1 MSDIEKVDQDI
12 LKSASRFFKMTGD
25 SRFYQHTIWMKDED
39 YQRMSR
45 LADRLDISKSEVV
58 MAALKLYEELM
69 LAVEAEGFDV
79 SNGRKPRD
87 IAKVEAD
94 IAKINQG
101 LVRHGEDVG
110 EPIDPERLR
119 ELLGT
124 RPDDCPICAMNNRR
138 EFIFEPKK

>member
-25 SRFYQHTIWMKDED
+25 SRLYQHTIWMKDED

-87 IAKVEAD
+87 IAK
-94 IAKINQG
+94 INQG